1 MWLLVSFIAIWA
13 LSPGPVAV
21 MTLNEARKKG
31 SAAGVAVSAGA
42 SLTAA
47 LMVIVALLVH
57 TAGFSPIFESDSMA
71 VIEKLGA
78 GGIILM
84 GLYAGY
90 KCLNS
95 AAGEANGPL
104 EKTRSGIC
112 FLQGMMIMATYIPQ
126 ALLYYNIIV
135 PQTVDVDTVY
145 TTILVLGALK
155 VGLIFVWHAGLAL
168 AATRTRFGTKNRSL
182 STVLELSLACLIV
195 AMGVNIM
202 M

>member
-1 MWLLVSFIAIWA
+1 
-13 LSPGPVAV
+13 
-21 MTLNEARKKG
+21 MTLNEARRKG
-31 SAAGVAVSAGA
+31 SVAGVAVSAGA

-47 LMVIVALLVH
+47 LMVIAALLVH
-57 TAGFSPIFESDSMA
+57 SAGFSSISESDSVA

-90 KCLNS
+90 KCLHS
-95 AAGEANGPL
+95 AADEVNNIE
-104 EKTRSGIC
+104 EKTRSGVC

-145 TTILVLGALK
+145 TAILVLGGLK

-168 AATRTRFGTKNRSL
+168 AATRPRFGVNNRSL

-195 AMGVNIM
+195 AMGVNILI
-202 M
+202 

>member
-1 MWLLVSFIAIWA
+1 MWLLISFIVIWA

-42 SLTAA
+42 SLTAT
-47 LMVIVALLVH
+47 LMVIAALLVH
-57 TAGFSPIFESDSMA
+57 TAGFSSMLESGNMA
-71 VIEKLGA
+71 LIEQIGA
-78 GGIILM
+78 GGIIVM

-90 KCLNS
+90 KSLWS
-95 AAGEANGPL
+95 AAGEADDPPH
-104 EKTRSGIC
+104 KMRSSIC
-112 FLQGMMIMATYIPQ
+112 FMQGRMIMATYIPQ

-135 PQTVDVDTVY
+135 PQTVEVHTVY

-168 AATRTRFGTKNRSL
+168 LATRTRFGMKNRSL
-182 STVLELSLACLIV
+182 SMVLEFSLACLIV
-195 AMGVNIM
+195 AMGVNILM
-202 M
+202 